1 MKRLDAYLTMLLVL
15 ISCSLLFKFELPS
28 DSIKNLELN
37 DLKSSYKSDLI
48 SYSQSLFDVSMDIDD
63 TIRMCDYDMD
73 EYLPEDTTP
82 PVIDSRGTIVV
93 TIGRQVNLLNYATV
107 RDNRDKN
114 VSLSVVGTYD
124 PNTIGAYE
132 LKYIAIDNS
141 NNRTD
146 KRFTVRVVAPYV
158 NPYYNYTYQP
168 ISSETKT
175 RMLDIAR
182 SQIGTYHGD
191 PYWSWY
197 GFGGIGGRVEW
208 CAIFVS
214 WVSNQAGVLNNPHIP
229 KFAGVGVGANF
240 FKKNGRW
247 QGRDYIP
254 SKGDLIFIDFDR
266 NGSNDHVGLVDYV
279 GSCIKNNIQ
288 TTCVYTIEGN
298 TGQIPNDKVDARSY
312 ALGEARI
319 YGYALT

>member
-28 DSIKNLELN
+28 DSIKSLELN

-48 SYSQSLFDVSMDIDD
+48 SYSQSLFDVSMEIDD

-82 PVIDSRGTIVV
+82 PTIDSRGTIVV
-93 TIGRQVNLLNYATV
+93 TVGRQVNLLNYATV

-114 VSLSVVGTYD
+114 PSITVEGTYD
-124 PNTIGAYE
+124 PNTLGAYE
-132 LKYIAIDNS
+132 VKYIAKDNS
-141 NNRTD
+141 NNISTHRA
-146 KRFTVRVVAPYV
+146 TVRVVAPYV
-158 NPYYNYTYQP
+158 NPNYNYNYQP

-197 GFGGIGGRVEW
+197 GFGGRVEW

-214 WVSNQAGVLNNPHIP
+214 WVSSQAGVLNNPHIP

-279 GSCIKNNIQ
+279 SNGR
-288 TTCVYTIEGN
+288 VYTIEGN
-298 TGQIPNDKVDARSY
+298 TGPIPNDKVAARSY